1 MWRNWG
7 DIEDS
12 HSSVE
17 SITRYFS
24 DNQKRIQPH
33 SGPGHWND
41 PDTVSDKCF
50 FCMLSRNCTLNN
62 LQLVLGNYG
71 LSYEQS
77 KSQLA
82 VWTVL
87 AAPFLLSNDLATVPL
102 EIKELLLNKE
112 IIAANQDTLGIQGLM
127 VKTINKIEVSS
138 ISNLDPHVVYAP
150 NINHSE
156 TCP

>member
-24 DNQKRIQPH
+24 DNQARIQPH

-41 PDTVSDKCF
+41 PDTVREKTP
-50 FCMLSRNCTLNN
+50 CMFNITLIYSV
-62 LQLVLGNYG
+62 QLVLGNYG

-87 AAPFLLSNDLATVPL
+87 AAPLLLSNDLATVTP
-102 EIKELLLNKE
+102 EIRELLLNKE
-112 IIAANQDTLGIQGLM
+112 IIAANQDPLGIQGLL
-127 VKTINKIEVSS
+127 VKTINKIEVSMVS
-138 ISNLDPHVVYAP
+138 AHTRVCAQHRLPIVDDL
-150 NINHSE
+150 
-156 TCP
+156 